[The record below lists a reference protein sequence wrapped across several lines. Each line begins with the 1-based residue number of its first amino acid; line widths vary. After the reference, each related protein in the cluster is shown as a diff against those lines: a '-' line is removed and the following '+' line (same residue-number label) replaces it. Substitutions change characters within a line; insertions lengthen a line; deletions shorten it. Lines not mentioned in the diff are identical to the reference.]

1 MSAAPLSPGDL
12 STALAVYTEA
22 GTYAAAAR
30 AVGRDESTV
39 RKALRRHTAP
49 ERAELFAMELEAAH
63 VAALRATRRARR
75 KAVAALDATDDPRDV
90 ALLGHT
96 LHESLRAVS
105 QARAAHG
112 RLVAAEHAVET
123 RVREELHGAMERL
136 RRALPPRS
144 FEAALH
150 ALSDDS
156 HDTATTMRGVV
167 AEFGSEL
174 STLTDEELHQRI
186 ARLVGS
192 IHAEA
197 FATLDGLS
205 AEELDA
211 RLRAGLTALVTRA
224 RAGDAEARGILAPLV
239 DAAQV
244 PAGTPVVCLPRL
256 EPP

>member
-1 MSAAPLSPGDL
+1 MSPSPLSPGDL

-22 GTYAAAAR
+22 GSYAAAAR

-39 RKALRRHTAP
+39 RKALRRHSAP
-49 ERAELFAMELEAAH
+49 ERAELFAMELEAAQ
-63 VAALRATRRARR
+63 VNALRATRRARR

-90 ALLGHT
+90 ALLAHVI
-96 LHESLRAVS
+96 HENLRAIS
-105 QARAAHG
+105 TARTSHG
-112 RLVAAEHAVET
+112 RLVAAEHAVAT
-123 RVREELHGAMERL
+123 RVHEELRGAMERL

-150 ALSDDS
+150 ALSDDTPE
-156 HDTATTMRGVV
+156 TATALRGVV
-167 AEFGSEL
+167 VEYDSDL
-174 STLTDEELHQRI
+174 SALSDEELHQRI

-239 DAAQV
+239 DAAQEHDGRSV
-244 PAGTPVVCLPRL
+244 GHLPRL

>member
-1 MSAAPLSPGDL
+1 MSPSPLSPGDL

-39 RKALRRHTAP
+39 RKALRRHAAP
-49 ERAELFAMELEAAH
+49 ERTALFAMELEAAQIN
-63 VAALRATRRARR
+63 ALRATRRARR

-90 ALLGHT
+90 ALLAHVI
-96 LHESLRAVS
+96 HENLRAVS

-112 RLVAAEHAVET
+112 RLIATETTVET
-123 RVREELHGAMERL
+123 RVRAELRGAMERL

-174 STLTDEELHQRI
+174 STLTDEELQQRV

-197 FATLDGLS
+197 LATLDGLS

-244 PAGTPVVCLPRL
+244 PAGTPVVLLPRL

>member
-1 MSAAPLSPGDL
+1 MSPSPLSPADL

-22 GTYAAAAR
+22 GTFAAAAR
-30 AVGRDESTV
+30 AIGREESTT
-39 RKALRRHTAP
+39 RKALRRHMAP

-63 VAALRATRRARR
+63 AAALRATRRARR

-90 ALLGHT
+90 ALLSHV
-96 LHESLRAVS
+96 LHEGLRAVS

-112 RLVAAEHAVET
+112 RLIATETAVET
-123 RVREELHGAMERL
+123 RVRAELRGAMVRL

-174 STLTDEELHQRI
+174 STLTDEELHQRV

-192 IHAEA
+192 LHAEA

-205 AEELDA
+205 AEELEA

-244 PAGTPVVCLPRL
+244 PDGTPVVLLPPL
-256 EPP
+256 VQP

>member
-1 MSAAPLSPGDL
+1 MSPSPLSPADL
-12 STALAVYTEA
+12 STALAVYVEA
-22 GTYAAAAR
+22 GSYAAAAR

-49 ERAELFAMELEAAH
+49 ERAALFAEELEHAHANALAA
-63 VAALRATRRARR
+63 VRKARR
-75 KAVAALDATDDPRDV
+75 KAVAALAEATDPRDV
-90 ALLGHT
+90 AMLAHVC
-96 LHESLRAVS
+96 HEGLRAVS
-105 QARAAHG
+105 TARVAHG
-112 RLVAAEHAVET
+112 RVVSAEREIEA
-123 RVREELHGAMERL
+123 RVGEELRGAMERL

-167 AEFGSEL
+167 VELGSEL
-174 STLTDEELHQRI
+174 STLTDEELHQRV

-197 FATLDGLS
+197 LATLDGLS

-239 DAAQV
+239 AQV
-244 PAGTPVVCLPRL
+244 PDGTPVVLLPRL
-256 EPP
+256 EPPP

>member
-1 MSAAPLSPGDL
+1 MSPSPLSPADL

-49 ERAELFAMELEAAH
+49 ERAALFAEELEHAHANALAA
-63 VAALRATRRARR
+63 VRKARR
-75 KAVAALDATDDPRDV
+75 KAVDALAEATDPRDV
-90 ALLGHT
+90 AMLAHVC
-96 LHESLRAVS
+96 HEGLRAVS
-105 QARAAHG
+105 TARVAHG
-112 RLVAAEHAVET
+112 RVVSAEREIEA
-123 RVREELHGAMERL
+123 RVGEELRGAMERL

-197 FATLDGLS
+197 LATLDGLS

>member
-1 MSAAPLSPGDL
+1 LPLSPAEL
-12 STALAVYTEA
+12 STALAVYVEA
-22 GTYAAAAR
+22 GSYAAAAR
-30 AVGRDESTV
+30 AIGREESTT
-39 RKALRRHTAP
+39 RKALRRHMAP
-49 ERAELFAMELEAAH
+49 ERAELFAMELEAAQ
-63 VAALRATRRARR
+63 VNALRATRRARR

-90 ALLGHT
+90 ALLAHVI
-96 LHESLRAVS
+96 HENLRAIS
-105 QARAAHG
+105 TARTSHG
-112 RLVAAEHAVET
+112 RLVAAEHAVAT
-123 RVREELHGAMERL
+123 RVHEELRGAMERL

-167 AEFGSEL
+167 AEFGTEL
-174 STLTDEELHQRI
+174 STLTDQELHQRV

-197 FATLDGLS
+197 LATLDGLS

-239 DAAQV
+239 AQV
-244 PAGTPVVCLPRL
+244 PDGTPVVLLPRL

>member
-1 MSAAPLSPGDL
+1 MSSSPLSPAEL

-30 AVGRDESTV
+30 AIGRDESTT
-39 RKALRRHTAP
+39 RKALRRHAAP
-49 ERAELFAMELEAAH
+49 ERAELFAMELEAAQ
-63 VAALRATRRARR
+63 VNALRATRRARR
-75 KAVAALDATDDPRDV
+75 KAVAALDATDDPHDV
-90 ALLGHT
+90 ALLAHV
-96 LHESLRAVS
+96 LHENLRAITT
-105 QARAAHG
+105 ARAAHG
-112 RLVAAEHAVET
+112 RLIATETAVET
-123 RVREELHGAMERL
+123 RVREELRGAMERL

-174 STLTDEELHQRI
+174 STLTDAELHQRV

-197 FATLDGLS
+197 LATLDGLS
-205 AEELDA
+205 AEELDT

-244 PAGTPVVCLPRL
+244 PDGTPVVLLPRL